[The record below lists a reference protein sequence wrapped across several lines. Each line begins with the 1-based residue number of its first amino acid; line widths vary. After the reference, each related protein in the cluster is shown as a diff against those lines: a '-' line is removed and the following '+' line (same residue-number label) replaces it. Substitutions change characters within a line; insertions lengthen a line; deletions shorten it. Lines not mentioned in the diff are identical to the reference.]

1 VSNHTFDVGQQ
12 LPGYQVRAYNAA
24 EQSENKIHNTETARL
39 YGFKGGL
46 VPGVTDYAYMTRPF
60 AEALGIAWI
69 EHGSISARFMQPIY
83 DGEMVTVEATVTS
96 ADDAGVT
103 FDVVARNQ
111 AGEVCAVGTA
121 GLAAVPPLAPA
132 VDAVPVAP
140 LVAERADASAE
151 SLATG
156 TVLGTIDS
164 VFGAEP
170 GQADYLA
177 QIHDDLPLY
186 RGAAAV
192 AHPGW
197 TIRLANS
204 VLVQHV
210 RLGPWIHVSSDTQH
224 FRAVRDGDHLSTRAV
239 VTDVFERKGHEF
251 VELDVLVIANGSEPV
266 MRVAHRAIYKVRQVV
281 EAAG

>member
-1 VSNHTFDVGQQ
+1 MSSRFEAGQQ
-12 LPGYQVRAYNAA
+12 LQPYHVRAYNAA

-46 VPGVTDYAYMTRPF
+46 VPGVTDYAYMTRPI
-60 AEALGIAWI
+60 AEALGRDWI

-96 ADDAGVT
+96 ATDEGVA
-103 FDVVARNQ
+103 FDLAARNE

-121 GLAAVPPLAPA
+121 GLVAVRLPAPTIDVVPAAPPT
-132 VDAVPVAP
+132 VQR
-140 LVAERADASAE
+140 AEASAE
-151 SLATG
+151 SLAKG

-164 VFGAEP
+164 VFIADP
-170 GQADYLA
+170 GHADFLG
-177 QIHDDLPLY
+177 QINDDLALY
-186 RGAAAV
+186 RGTDGV

-197 TIRLANS
+197 TIRLANA

-210 RLGPWIHVSSDTQH
+210 KLGPWIHVSSDTQH
-224 FRAVRDGDHLSTRAV
+224 YRAVRDGDHLATRAV
-239 VTDVFERKGHEF
+239 VTDLFDRKGHEF
-251 VELDVLVIANGSEPV
+251 VDLDVLVIANGTDAV
-266 MRVAHRAIYKVRQVV
+266 MRVQHRAIYKVRQVV